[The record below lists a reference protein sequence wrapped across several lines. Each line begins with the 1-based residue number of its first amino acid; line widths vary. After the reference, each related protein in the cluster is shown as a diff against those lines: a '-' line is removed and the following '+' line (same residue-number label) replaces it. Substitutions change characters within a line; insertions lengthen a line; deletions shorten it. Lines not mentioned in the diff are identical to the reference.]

1 MAGFVVRMALNIL
14 GLWVADH
21 LVDGI
26 EIQDAGSFVMAG
38 FVLGAVNA
46 LVRPILL
53 VLTFPFTIVTL
64 GFFVL
69 VVNAA
74 MLALVAWLV
83 GGFYLSGFLA
93 AFLGSLVV
101 SLTSWATSFF
111 IGPRG
116 SFKYLVIDEQP
127 RGDARG

>member
-21 LVDGI
+21 LIDGMAI
-26 EIQDAGSFVMAG
+26 RDAGAFVMAG
-38 FVLGAVNA
+38 FLLGAVNA

-74 MLALVAWLV
+74 MLALVASLV
-83 GGFYLSGFLA
+83 GGFYLSGFGA
-93 AFLGSLVV
+93 AFFGSLVV
-101 SLTSWATSFF
+101 SLTSWAASFF
-111 IGPRG
+111 IGPSG
-116 SFKYLVIDEQP
+116 SFEYLVIDERR